1 MEGPLSSKADAE
13 PHPQWLFPFLAEPP
27 KLGRGTGSPEDEE
40 WREGEGEEKEVPPG
54 EGGTP
59 PTLGRRPWGGGEEPR
74 PTRSCLLPL
83 GGVPLPPKL
92 NLSGVEG
99 SFCRLEIGSDRRLCP
114 VPPSGYREVG
124 GTSSPLLEAWK
135 PSRLL
140 SLGCPLL
147 LNVSSPRPREHG
159 LGGRVPTPEAY
170 PLLSAP
176 PKVQNCGVCVGR
188 SGGTR
193 GCSLASSVRITP
205 LLWGLHSRDGAGILL
220 ASRKERLAP

>member
-1 MEGPLSSKADAE
+1 MKESTNLSPRQPQQRAGTTWYWSLGLEGPLSSKPDAK

-27 KLGRGTGSPEDEE
+27 KLGRRTGTPEDEE

-83 GGVPLPPKL
+83 GGVPLSPKL
-92 NLSGVEG
+92 NLSRVEG
-99 SFCRLEIGSDRRLCP
+99 SFCRLEIGAEGLCP

-124 GTSSPLLEAWK
+124 GTPSPLLEGWK

-147 LNVSSPRPREHG
+147 RNVSSPRPREHG

-176 PKVQNCGVCVGR
+176 QKSRTAESVFAGVEA
-188 SGGTR
+188 R
-193 GCSLASSVRITP
+193 GAAHSLPR
-205 LLWGLHSRDGAGILL
+205 
-220 ASRKERLAP
+220 

>member
-1 MEGPLSSKADAE
+1 MQSLILSGSSRSWLSLPSWGGELGPPRMRSGGRARGRRRRSHLGKVAHP
-13 PHPQWLFPFLAEPP
+13 PH
-27 KLGRGTGSPEDEE
+27 S
-40 WREGEGEEKEVPPG
+40 
-54 EGGTP
+54 
-59 PTLGRRPWGGGEEPR
+59 GRRPWGGGEEPR

-99 SFCRLEIGSDRRLCP
+99 SFCRLEIGAEGLCP

-124 GTSSPLLEAWK
+124 GTSSPLLEGWK

-140 SLGCPLL
+140 SPGCPLL

-176 PKVQNCGVCVGR
+176 SKSRTAECVFAGVEA
-188 SGGTR
+188 R
-193 GCSLASSVRITP
+193 GAAHSLPR
-205 LLWGLHSRDGAGILL
+205 
-220 ASRKERLAP
+220 

>member
-176 PKVQNCGVCVGR
+176 PPQSPELRSVCWQEWRHEGLLTRFLGKDHPSTLGAPFPGRCGD
-188 SGGTR
+188 
-193 GCSLASSVRITP
+193 P
-205 LLWGLHSRDGAGILL
+205 P
-220 ASRKERLAP
+220 RL